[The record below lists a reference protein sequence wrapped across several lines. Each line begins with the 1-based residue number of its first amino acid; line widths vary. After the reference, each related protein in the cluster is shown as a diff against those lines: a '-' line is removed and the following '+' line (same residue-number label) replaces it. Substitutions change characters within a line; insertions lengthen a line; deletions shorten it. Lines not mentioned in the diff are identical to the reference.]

1 MENKEKLFNYPY
13 AKDDNG
19 KPISITEIKKET
31 RHNSHYY
38 CYGCEAELFPV
49 LGNIREHHFRHEK
62 GSICDPDKYL
72 HEFAKATLKKRFD
85 ENEHFIVKYYA
96 HHKCKKIEDCN
107 LFKQYHWLEC
117 EWNGFY
123 SIDLKQYYDT
133 CRSEKGY
140 YQDLPNGK
148 KKYIAD
154 LILSNSQ
161 KPKSPPTSLELWV
174 THECTEDKKKNGGRI
189 IEIKIN
195 CEEDANRPIIEN
207 NDKYLPI
214 HFYNFKN
221 PIEIKP
227 NRKFKHIKLLP
238 SFKGYV
244 VVTDE
249 TLCSEGLL
257 FDSKGKHE
265 IILSTTNLNVRDLK
279 LLYAI
284 KCNEKGITSPYFPIC
299 ENGWIDQKKIYSC
312 RQLYNTFNPFKC
324 PCNKFKYS
332 KQKGEEIME
341 QFKNI
346 QIWESKNK

>member
-72 HEFAKATLKKRFD
+72 HEFAKATIKKRFD
-85 ENEHFIVKYYA
+85 ENEQFIVKYNA

-107 LFKQYHWLEC
+107 LFKQYHWSEC
-117 EWNGFY
+117 EWDGFN

-133 CRSEKGY
+133 CTPEKGY

-161 KPKSPPTSLELWV
+161 KSKSPPTSLEVWV
-174 THECTEDKKKNGGRI
+174 THECTEDKKLNGGRI
-189 IEIKIN
+189 IELKISK
-195 CEEDANRPIIEN
+195 EQDVFREIIEN
-207 NDKYLPI
+207 NNINLPI
-214 HFYNFKN
+214 RFFNFKREVSSN
-221 PIEIKP
+221 K
-227 NRKFKHIKLLP
+227 RKIFKHIMIKDKKIEIYDSSCSDGLKYDQNREYEIIISTNNTNNHWILL
-238 SFKGYV
+238 SIILLNKKGYSIP
-244 VVTDE
+244 E
-249 TLCSEGLL
+249 YQLCEYGYVS
-257 FDSKGKHE
+257 GKYKCCKHNFP
-265 IILSTTNLNVRDLK
+265 NL
-279 LLYAI
+279 
-284 KCNEKGITSPYFPIC
+284 P
-299 ENGWIDQKKIYSC
+299 KK
-312 RQLYNTFNPFKC
+312 
-324 PCNKFKYS
+324 
-332 KQKGEEIME
+332 
-341 QFKNI
+341 QFK
-346 QIWESKNK
+346 SMP